1 MRAFLL
7 VAVGLLLIAG
17 YSGCCGGAAGLGTS
31 AYYHEEERRPGGG
44 LEGVKARARAW
55 ARARLA
61 D

>member
-7 VAVGLLLIAG
+7 LAVGLILIAG
-17 YSGCCGGAAGLGTS
+17 FSGCCGGAAGLGTS
-31 AYYHEEERRPGGG
+31 AYYHEEQRRPGGG

-55 ARARLA
+55 ARRQLA